1 MIRTF
6 IGIDPGLVHTGTV
19 VMRVNEKARSIVAEA
34 LVIEGDQSH
43 AEQVYQAMDNRTVN
57 LERIFIESYRER
69 ANAYAEDQEMRELLA
84 DFRRLFPEAVV
95 LDNTGVKKVVT
106 RHVMEVFGMNDFPA
120 THHRDLES
128 AARIML
134 YGIMKD
140 DILNALTYQI
150 VADYINGFP
159 WEVMTIWRAL

>member
-1 MIRTF
+1 MIHTF
-6 IGIDPGLVHTGTV
+6 VGIDPGLVHTGMV
-19 VMRVNEKARSIVAEA
+19 VMSVNEKARSITADA
-34 LVIEGDQSH
+34 LVIEGGRNH
-43 AEQVYQAMDNRTVN
+43 AEQAYQVMDYRTVN

-69 ANAYAEDQEMRELLA
+69 ANAYAEDPKMRELLA
-84 DFRRLFPEAVV
+84 DFRRMFPEAVV

-106 RHVMEVFGMNDFPA
+106 RHVMDVFGMYDFPA

-134 YGIMKD
+134 YGMMKD
-140 DILNALTYQI
+140 DILNALAYQI

-159 WEVMTIWRAL
+159 WEVMTIWRAP